1 MKLTVY
7 DRKANEK
14 AERPPHE
21 AGLHRLRKPH
31 TPRALPATRW
41 SATSTA
47 SAIGSGSTR
56 HLPHTPR
63 DSAGIRH
70 AIAKRADV
78 CQGCGMQFH
87 RSLPIIGCVLLTGSA
102 GLFAAENF
110 SFDALCAK
118 ARKMAAAPYSPS
130 KLELAD
136 FWKNLTYDQHRD
148 IRFEME
154 SGLWAA
160 EKGPFS
166 IDFFHPGW
174 TAKKMV
180 TIHEVADGK
189 AAALK
194 FDQSLFNYG
203 KQIGTAGAPPPPG
216 YAGWRARTHLNT
228 ADYMDEF
235 LVFMGA
241 SYFRAIPKDA
251 PYGLSARGLSI
262 NSGLPGVGEEFP
274 DFSEFYLEKPE
285 KDSKSLRVHALLT
298 GESVAGAYQFTI
310 TPGPATVVEVVAEIT
325 LRRPVRQ
332 LGIAPFSSMFWFGE
346 GTHPRPY
353 DFRPE
358 VHDSDGLLMELGSG
372 NLHYRPLETT
382 KDQFRHCVFTLEKP
396 RSWSLLQRDRSFLSY
411 QDPEALYHN
420 RPSVRVEPVEGFDLG
435 KLHLIE
441 MPTRD
446 ETDDNVILLWEPQP
460 ALEVG
465 KTARFHYRLRWMR
478 DPAPSGLFTVRATR
492 AGTPVQKPDEVL
504 MAIDFAKPLQPEL
517 KVGDPKWDDIS
528 KFKPVVTINQQS
540 VELIHVGLTD
550 ISMPNVDALPAGL
563 GRSDKLHMPQVLRAF
578 FVCKP
583 PADLTNMDMTC
594 ELQDDNGK
602 AVSERWV
609 YLWNKSR

>member
-1 MKLTVY
+1 M
-7 DRKANEK
+7 
-14 AERPPHE
+14 H
-21 AGLHRLRKPH
+21 
-31 TPRALPATRW
+31 
-41 SATSTA
+41 
-47 SAIGSGSTR
+47 
-56 HLPHTPR
+56 
-63 DSAGIRH
+63 
-70 AIAKRADV
+70 
-78 CQGCGMQFH
+78 FH
-87 RSLPIIGCVLLTGSA
+87 RRLSLIGCVLLAGSA
-102 GLFAAENF
+102 GPAAAEDF
-110 SFDALCAK
+110 SFEALCAK
-118 ARKMAAAPYSPS
+118 AGKMAVAPHAAP
-130 KLELAD
+130 KLELELAD

-148 IRFEME
+148 IRFQME
-154 SGLWAA
+154 SGLWAK

-180 TIHEVADGK
+180 TLHEVSGGK
-189 AAALK
+189 SEPLK
-194 FDQSLFNYG
+194 FDLSLFNYG
-203 KQIGTAGAPPPPG
+203 KQKVPAGTPPPPG

-285 KDSKSLRVHALLT
+285 KDSKSLKVSALLT

-310 TPGPATVVEVVAEIT
+310 TPGPETVVDVVAEIT
-325 LRRPVRQ
+325 LRRPVIQ
-332 LGIAPFSSMFWFGE
+332 LGLAPFSSMFWFGE
-346 GTHPRPY
+346 STHPKPY

-382 KDQFRHCVFTLEKP
+382 KGQFRHCVFTMEQP

-460 ALEVG
+460 TLEVG

-478 DPAPSGLFTVRATR
+478 DPAPSGIFTVRATR
-492 AGTPVQKPDEVL
+492 SGTPVQKPDEVL
-504 MAIDFAKPLQPEL
+504 MAIDFAKPLEPGL
-517 KVGDPKWDDIS
+517 KVGDPKWDDVS
-528 KFKPVVTINQQS
+528 KLKPVVTVNQKA
-540 VELIHVGLTD
+540 VKILHVGLSD

-578 FVCKP
+578 FVLDP
-583 PADLTNMDMTC
+583 PKDLNDIDMTC
-594 ELQDDNGK
+594 ELQDETGK
-602 AVSERWV
+602 CVSERWV
-609 YLWNKSR
+609 YLWQKSR

>member
-1 MKLTVY
+1 MHSYRSITLVGGALLACWPGLT
-7 DRKANEK
+7 
-14 AERPPHE
+14 
-21 AGLHRLRKPH
+21 
-31 TPRALPATRW
+31 
-41 SATSTA
+41 
-47 SAIGSGSTR
+47 
-56 HLPHTPR
+56 
-63 DSAGIRH
+63 
-70 AIAKRADV
+70 
-78 CQGCGMQFH
+78 
-87 RSLPIIGCVLLTGSA
+87 
-102 GLFAAENF
+102 AAEDF

-118 ARKMAAAPYSPS
+118 AREMAAAPYSAP

-154 SGLWAA
+154 AGLWAT
-160 EKGPFS
+160 ENGTFS
-166 IDFFHPGW
+166 VDFFHPGW

-180 TIHEVADGK
+180 TIHEVTDGK
-189 AAALK
+189 SEALD
-194 FDQSLFNYG
+194 FNQGLFNYG
-203 KQIGTAGAPPPPG
+203 KQKIPAGTPSPQG

-285 KDSKSLRVHALLT
+285 KDSKTLKVSALLT

-310 TPGPATVVEVVAEIT
+310 TPGPETVVDVVAEIT
-325 LRRPVRQ
+325 LRRPVKQ

-382 KDQFRHCVFTLEKP
+382 KDQFRHCVFTLENP
-396 RSWSLLQRDRSFLSY
+396 RSWSLLQRDRSFASY

-441 MPTRD
+441 MPTKD

-460 ALEVG
+460 TPEVG
-465 KTARFHYRLRWMR
+465 KTVRFHYRLRWMR
-478 DPAPSGLFTVRATR
+478 DPAPSGIFTVRATR

-504 MAIDFAKPLQPEL
+504 MAIDFAKPLQPQP

-550 ISMPNVDALPAGL
+550 ISMPNVDDVPGGL

-583 PADLTNMDMTC
+583 PAGLAQMDLTC
-594 ELQDDNGK
+594 ELQDESGK
-602 AVSERWV
+602 VVSERWL
-609 YLWNKSR
+609 YLWNQTQ